1 MFANLSVRRAVTN
14 IVQGIRVESTMN
26 PIANGAQD
34 IFNVVGGRVL
44 LFDLMGVVTEVIQ
57 TAATTLA
64 VDFDADF
71 GGDAVMAVA
80 SADFTADAVGTM
92 YLMPATAAGAL
103 TVPAG
108 GAYLRLFP
116 ALGWVL
122 SAGAITITASAART
136 GGIKWTAFYIPIDDG
151 AYIEAA

>member
-1 MFANLSVRRAVTN
+1 MFANLSLRRAVTS

-26 PIANGAQD
+26 PILNGAQD
-34 IFNVVGGRVL
+34 IFHVVGGRVI
-44 LFDLMGVVTEVIQ
+44 LFDMIGIVTEVIQ

-64 VDFDADF
+64 VNFDADF
-71 GGDAVMAVA
+71 GGDAVMSVA
-80 SADFTADAVGTM
+80 SADFTADAVGTI

-103 TVPAG
+103 TVPAA

-116 ALGWVL
+116 ALGWVM
-122 SAGAITITASAART
+122 SEGAISITASAART
-136 GGIKWTAFYIPIDDG
+136 GGIKWTVFYIPIDDG

>member
-1 MFANLSVRRAVTN
+1 
-14 IVQGIRVESTMN
+14 MN

-34 IFNVVGGRVL
+34 IFNIVGGRVL